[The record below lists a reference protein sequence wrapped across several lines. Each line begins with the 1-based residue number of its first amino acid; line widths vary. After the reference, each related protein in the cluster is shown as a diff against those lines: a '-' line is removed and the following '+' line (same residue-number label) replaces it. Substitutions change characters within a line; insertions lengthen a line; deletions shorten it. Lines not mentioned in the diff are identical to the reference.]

1 MSEKKDRLNAL
12 QVNRVR
18 CITSIVL
25 CTLLCIFVF
34 LGVCEQLIV
43 PQNPVSDFPE
53 VGWKSYHL
61 FTILSNMLMALS
73 AAMCIPYAIDGL
85 RNHNYH
91 LPRWYVDLMY
101 MGTTGVAI
109 TFLIAITI
117 LSSAMG
123 FYRIMLWSNNLYL
136 HTICPLFAMIIFFYT
151 NSDHHLGFRKSL
163 LAIAPVTSY
172 AVVYILMVFII
183 GEEAGGWR
191 DHYELY
197 RVTQY
202 VTVPGATV
210 IFLIFCFGLA
220 NLLRFIH
227 NIIHRNRK
235 AALTRY
241 YQTEE
246 AFSYPDIESAIRTL
260 ADLSKI
266 HDKGGELTLPRRAM
280 TILEEKY
287 KSGLSMEEMCS
298 IYLNEYYK

>member
-1 MSEKKDRLNAL
+1 MPEKKDKLNAL
-12 QVNRVR
+12 QVNRAR

-34 LGVCEQLIV
+34 IGVCEQLIV
-43 PQNPVSDFPE
+43 SQYPESDFPE

-73 AAMCIPYAIDGL
+73 AAMCIPYAVDGM
-85 RNHNYH
+85 RNQNYH
-91 LPRWYVDLMY
+91 LPRWYVDLMF

-109 TFLIAITI
+109 TYIIAITI

-136 HTICPLFAMIIFFYT
+136 HTICPLFAIFIFFYI

-163 LAIAPVTSY
+163 LAIAPVTAY
-172 AVVYILMVFII
+172 ALVYIVMVFII
-183 GEEAGGWR
+183 GEENGGWR
-191 DHYELY
+191 DHYELF

-210 IFLIFCFGLA
+210 LFLAFCFGLA

-235 AALTRY
+235 AAFERY

-260 ADLSKI
+260 ADLGKAQ
-266 HDKGGELTLPRRAM
+266 DKGGELTLPRRAM
-280 TILEEKY
+280 TILEKKY
-287 KSGLSMEEMCS
+287 NSGLSMEEMCN